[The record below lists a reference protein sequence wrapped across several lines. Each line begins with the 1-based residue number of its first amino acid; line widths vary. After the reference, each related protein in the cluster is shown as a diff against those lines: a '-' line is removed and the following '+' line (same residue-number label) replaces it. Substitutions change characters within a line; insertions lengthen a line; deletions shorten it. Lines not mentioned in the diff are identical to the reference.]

1 MSIYLLAFLIGVATG
16 LRTLTTPAA
25 LSWAVRLGW
34 LHIESTVPF
43 LGYTAITYLFSALAV
58 IELINDKM
66 PKTPSR
72 KAPPSFAMRIIIGTL
87 CGAAFGVPTQST
99 VVCAI
104 TGLAGALVGTLG
116 GYEAPV
122 RLV

>member
-1 MSIYLLAFLIGVATG
+1 MSIYLLAFLIGVVTG

-43 LGYTAITYLFSALAV
+43 LGYTAVTYIFSALAV

-72 KAPPSFAMRIIIGTL
+72 KAPPSFPMRIITATFS
-87 CGAAFGVPTQST
+87 AAASAVPPHS
-99 VVCAI
+99 
-104 TGLAGALVGTLG
+104 ALH
-116 GYEAPV
+116 
-122 RLV
+122 